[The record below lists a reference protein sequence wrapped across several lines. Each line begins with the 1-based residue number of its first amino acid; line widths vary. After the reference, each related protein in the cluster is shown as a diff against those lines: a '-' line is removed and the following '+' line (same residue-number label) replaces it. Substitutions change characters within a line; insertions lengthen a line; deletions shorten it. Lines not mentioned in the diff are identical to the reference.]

1 MEHDH
6 NNPPEQQNGQ
16 RPKNRPPADVLR
28 DGSLKATIWENE
40 GEKGV
45 YHSTTLAKTFE
56 DKSGKLR
63 DTHSFSSSDLLRV
76 SELAR
81 QAYVRSNQL
90 YREHKN
96 EREGNDRGARRDEYR
111 GRRATANRSNGR
123 SAARSGDQYPEPP
136 R

>member
-1 MEHDH
+1 MDHDH
-6 NNPPEQQNGQ
+6 DYPSEQQNGQ
-16 RPKNRPPADVLR
+16 RPRNRPPADVLR

-90 YREHKN
+90 YREQKH
-96 EREGNDRGARRDEYR
+96 EREENNRSTRRDDHR

-123 SAARSGDQYPEPP
+123 SAARSDDQYPEPS